1 MLSVF
6 NRIVRAFEDIV
17 ALILQDQNFLI
28 EGDDV
33 ALLVERV
40 RASQESL
47 E

>member
-40 RASQESL
+40 RASQEPL

>member
-1 MLSVF
+1 MLSVS
-6 NRIVRAFEDIV
+6 NRIIRAFEDIV
-17 ALILQDQNFLI
+17 ALILQDENFLI

-40 RASQESL
+40 RASQEPL